1 MISNKASTIFVLL
14 LLLIYPIIGS
24 SQRVIP
30 PQWIVNTPKASNSTY
45 ELKIFKI
52 NSSNIRDAK
61 SKLPDEAA
69 YYMERSFNVK
79 GVAVQTDEI
88 SHVYE
93 NGKRKSVE
101 IMNFTD
107 TVYTQSDMIKV
118 TLRVVDDYQCN
129 NDVYFLCAIPNP
141 DVRFVKYD
149 KMTVTSKYGVKGLWR
164 SAIVPGWGQLYKG
177 AKVKGGLMLGGTV
190 VLAGGIVYT
199 ECMRADY
206 WKKQRNGYAKNTA
219 QKQFYYKKEK
229 GFATA
234 RNICIGGLCALYVYN
249 LVDAVV
255 APGARY
261 VKVSRTDRNGNVY
274 TLAPSMNYDGSPML
288 AGSIRF

>member
-1 MISNKASTIFVLL
+1 MWINKPPVPLKGNNTYTFVVIDVAAQNLDMGRKKCFQMLSLDRGLL
-14 LLLIYPIIGS
+14 
-24 SQRVIP
+24 
-30 PQWIVNTPKASNSTY
+30 N
-45 ELKIFKI
+45 
-52 NSSNIRDAK
+52 
-61 SKLPDEAA
+61 
-69 YYMERSFNVK
+69 
-79 GVAVQTDEI
+79 
-88 SHVYE
+88 
-93 NGKRKSVE
+93 
-101 IMNFTD
+101 
-107 TVYTQSDMIKV
+107 
-118 TLRVVDDYQCN
+118 
-129 NDVYFLCAIPNP
+129 
-141 DVRFVKYD
+141 
-149 KMTVTSKYGVKGLWR
+149 TVTMTYKSEDKIKSTQKYIDGEFHENLDENSLEVITTEGKPIQLKAKIVDEYFDGYQMTTLYQVGITQNSYFDDTYVTTQYGVKGLWR
-164 SAIVPGWGQLYKG
+164 SAIVPGWGQLYKRSYI
-177 AKVKGGLMLGGTV
+177 KGGLMLGGTV